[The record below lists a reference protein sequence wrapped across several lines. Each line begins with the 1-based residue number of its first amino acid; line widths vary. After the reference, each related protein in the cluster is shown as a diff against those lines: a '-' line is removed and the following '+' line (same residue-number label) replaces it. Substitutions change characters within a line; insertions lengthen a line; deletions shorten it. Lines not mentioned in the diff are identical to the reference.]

1 MNAKVTG
8 SLKIC
13 APLNDGLD
21 STRAHHS
28 ANLALFF
35 NASSMRLIMLYLE
48 KFSKL
53 LEKIL
58 DIVTFYESFAT
69 PQFDYYAKVSRGS
82 HNIRYLKSGPAT

>member
-1 MNAKVTG
+1 MMNAKVTG

-58 DIVTFYESFAT
+58 DIVTLLSLLPLLSLIIMQRSLEAVT
-69 PQFDYYAKVSRGS
+69 
-82 HNIRYLKSGPAT
+82 I